1 MTSSLNDL
9 DNKVVVL
16 DSAIL
21 PDSEECLIEE
31 ELLKP
36 YAQLSQ
42 VFVRS
47 DQEIIK
53 TCRKANAIILWHH
66 AYLTQ
71 EILEELE
78 CCQVIVRNGVG
89 FDNVDVEAASRLAIP
104 VCNVP
109 DYGTEEVADH
119 ALTLA
124 LNLARNLSASSR
136 DVQQGNWNWRSVD
149 LENKCLAF

>member
-47 DQEIIK
+47 DQEI
-53 TCRKANAIILWHH
+53 TVSYTH
-66 AYLTQ
+66 
-71 EILEELE
+71 
-78 CCQVIVRNGVG
+78 
-89 FDNVDVEAASRLAIP
+89 
-104 VCNVP
+104 
-109 DYGTEEVADH
+109 
-119 ALTLA
+119 LTLPTIY
-124 LNLARNLSASSR
+124 
-136 DVQQGNWNWRSVD
+136 SV
-149 LENKCLAF
+149 